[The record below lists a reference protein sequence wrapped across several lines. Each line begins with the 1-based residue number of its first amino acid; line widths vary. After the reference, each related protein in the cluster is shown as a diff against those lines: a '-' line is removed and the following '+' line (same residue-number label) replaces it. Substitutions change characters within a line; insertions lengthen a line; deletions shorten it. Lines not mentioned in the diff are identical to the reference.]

1 MLGFATLSGSAMLCA
16 HHRHLLMDQCTNEN
30 IGSTSDVLFSS
41 NLKDTQCID
50 EDFNYNLNA
59 PKVGKIIVA
68 SGDRIECRNDDY
80 FVRFGHC
87 QHFPNGLRRRSMTYE
102 VLDGRICIKPRLL
115 VQKNSTYMVPCDCT
129 LEDLRDLSVP
139 IGLGR
144 CQRIIYI
151 KSDPDC
157 SSLGS
162 FPPYNST
169 YLCPGARRAAKEI
182 LFMSDWV
189 NVQARTV
196 HATGITVLQ
205 STTSCE
211 PLRCLENE
219 RPESGSFD
227 RYIFRDCAMRNSHQ
241 VQNPVLAFRWST
253 DGPLADQDRLTVSI
267 NGIESYSWTADHD
280 DHASLPEIPMPAI
293 RLGAG
298 IVNVSWKFIRP
309 FCEDCKTVDSVII
322 TLERWSSRRKPHLQN
337 HSFAIPV
344 SKDYPARWSPS
355 WLSPGIAAH
364 ILLQK
369 THTDTDC

>member
-1 MLGFATLSGSAMLCA
+1 VIVAPLGSMLEFVTLLGFPVPYA
-16 HHRHLLMDQCTNEN
+16 HHRHLLTDQCINEN

-50 EDFNYNLNA
+50 KDFNYNLNA
-59 PKVGKIIVA
+59 PKVGNIEAA
-68 SGDRIECRNDDY
+68 SGDCVECRNDDY
-80 FVRFGHC
+80 FVIFGHC

-102 VLDGRICIKPRLL
+102 VLSGRICIKPRIL

-157 SSLGS
+157 SSFDS

-169 YLCPGARRAAKEI
+169 YLCPDVRGTAKEV
-182 LFMSDWV
+182 LFISDWA
-189 NVQARTV
+189 NVQARAV

-219 RPESGSFD
+219 RPESGNFD
-227 RYIFRDCAMRNSHQ
+227 RYVFRDCTMRNVTNCRPWLVTRDSVRLLPQ
-241 VQNPVLAFRWST
+241 MDSGESVYTVRLNIVLS
-253 DGPLADQDRLTVSI
+253 LEQ
-267 NGIESYSWTADHD
+267 SYSH
-280 DHASLPEIPMPAI
+280 
-293 RLGAG
+293 R
-298 IVNVSWKFIRP
+298 
-309 FCEDCKTVDSVII
+309 VIKSR
-322 TLERWSSRRKPHLQN
+322 TL
-337 HSFAIPV
+337 
-344 SKDYPARWSPS
+344 Y
-355 WLSPGIAAH
+355 
-364 ILLQK
+364 
-369 THTDTDC
+369 